1 MKKYIILAMLV
12 CSTTLSLAQTKS
24 AKKVVQK
31 PNIEV
36 VLNQQVEILS
46 ARIDS
51 MTIAHQQ
58 AIDKVLSETKA
69 DCSAYYDRLDNEID
83 RGLTKFSWIWGLI
96 GVVIGIVIPIVIN
109 VISDRNIKGELR
121 EQKEFVRERLR
132 DQDRI
137 TASRLREQYNEIKK
151 QIKDQNNTFGKR
163 FAEHKAYIDKVSNN
177 VENYERSSKIH
188 QLIGE
193 AQSVLEKDSNRA
205 IEIYSQVL
213 ELDHNNETALL
224 CRGIAYSL
232 LNKST
237 DALTDLNA
245 ALAINPR
252 LARAYNNIGNV
263 HSDLENFEKAQEF
276 HTKALEIRLKTFG
289 PNHPD
294 VANSYGNLGVIAQN
308 SDEFEKAMEYY
319 YSALEINRSIF
330 GERHTAVAYNFL
342 QIATVCS
349 DIGDFERAVVYYT
362 LVIDM
367 LSELLGES
375 HPDLALAYNGLGIVH
390 EVTEEYGKALECYFR
405 ALDIRKKSFGDSHPS
420 TLSSYECYSRVMMI
434 IKGESSSSGYGN

>member
-1 MKKYIILAMLV
+1 MKKLFILIIMICV
-12 CSTTLSLAQTKS
+12 TTLSFAQTKS
-24 AKKVVQK
+24 SAKKATPK
-31 PNIEV
+31 PSIEV
-36 VLNQQVEILS
+36 VLNQQVEILN

-69 DCSAYYDRLDNEID
+69 DCSAYYDRLDNEMD

-151 QIKDQNNTFGKR
+151 QIKAQNNTFGKR

-224 CRGIAYSL
+224 WRGIAYSL
-232 LNKST
+232 LNKSEA
-237 DALTDLNA
+237 ALADLNA
-245 ALAINPR
+245 ALAINPH

-263 HSDLENFEKAQEF
+263 YASDEQYELAEINYN
-276 HTKALEIRLKTFG
+276 KALEIN
-289 PNHPD
+289 PQYD
-294 VANSYGNLGVIAQN
+294 
-308 SDEFEKAMEYY
+308 
-319 YSALEINRSIF
+319 
-330 GERHTAVAYNFL
+330 
-342 QIATVCS
+342 
-349 DIGDFERAVVYYT
+349 VVYRNIALMYLNQDIHLDKAEYNLNKAISYNNEYIEAYIT
-362 LVIDM
+362 RAQM
-367 LSELLGES
+367 YRRMSEME
-375 HPDLALAYNGLGIVH
+375 DNTEAKDKYKELALA
-390 EVTEEYGKALECYFR
+390 
-405 ALDIRKKSFGDSHPS
+405 DIKQARRLKRNNDS
-420 TLSSYECYSRVMMI
+420 E
-434 IKGESSSSGYGN
+434 

>member
-1 MKKYIILAMLV
+1 MKKLFILIMLV
-12 CSTTLSLAQTKS
+12 LIPSLSFAQTKS
-24 AKKVVQK
+24 SAKKATPK
-31 PNIEV
+31 PSIEV
-36 VLNQQVEILS
+36 VLNQQVEILN

-51 MTIAHQQ
+51 LTIVHNSIVVENTRHIDSMSIAHQQ
-58 AIDKVLSETKA
+58 AIDKALSETKA
-69 DCSAYYDRLDNEID
+69 DCSAYYDRLDNEMD

-193 AQSVLEKDSNRA
+193 AQSILEKDSNRA

-224 CRGIAYSL
+224 WRGIAYSL
-232 LNKST
+232 LNNSEA
-237 DALTDLNA
+237 ALADLNA
-245 ALAINPR
+245 ALAINPH

-263 HSDLENFEKAQEF
+263 YASDERYELAETNYN
-276 HTKALEIRLKTFG
+276 KALEINPKY
-289 PNHPD
+289 D
-294 VANSYGNLGVIAQN
+294 
-308 SDEFEKAMEYY
+308 
-319 YSALEINRSIF
+319 
-330 GERHTAVAYNFL
+330 
-342 QIATVCS
+342 
-349 DIGDFERAVVYYT
+349 VVYRNIALMY
-362 LVIDM
+362 LNQNIHLDKAEYNLNKAIFYNKEYIDAYITRAHM
-367 LSELLGES
+367 YRRMSEIEKNE
-375 HPDLALAYNGLGIVH
+375 DTKNKYKELALADMKQANRL
-390 EVTEEYGKALECYFR
+390 KR
-405 ALDIRKKSFGDSHPS
+405 NN
-420 TLSSYECYSRVMMI
+420 
-434 IKGESSSSGYGN
+434 ESE